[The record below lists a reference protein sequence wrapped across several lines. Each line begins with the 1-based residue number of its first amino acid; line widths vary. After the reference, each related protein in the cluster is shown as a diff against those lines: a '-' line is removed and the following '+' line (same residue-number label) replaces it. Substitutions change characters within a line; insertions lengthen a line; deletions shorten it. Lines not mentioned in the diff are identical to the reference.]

1 MKALQ
6 RFFGVVSNDRIDSA
20 LAVMVAEMENGRN
33 DTRKKA
39 LETVDKL
46 DVTKEGDK
54 VASILL
60 QMNRDLTSLYE
71 RETIL
76 REFINKLK

>member
-20 LAVMVAEMENGRN
+20 LAIMVAEMENDRN

>member
-6 RFFGVVSNDRIDSA
+6 RFFGVVSNDRIDST
-20 LAVMVAEMENGRN
+20 LAIMVAEMENDRN
-33 DTRKKA
+33 DIRKKA
-39 LETVDKL
+39 LESVVKL

>member
-20 LAVMVAEMENGRN
+20 LATMVAEMENDRN
-33 DTRKKA
+33 DIRKKA
-39 LETVDKL
+39 LEAVDKC
-46 DVTKEGDK
+46 DVTKEGDR

-71 RETIL
+71 RETTL

>member
-20 LAVMVAEMENGRN
+20 LAAMVAEMENDRN

-39 LETVDKL
+39 LEAVDKL
-46 DVTKEGDK
+46 DVTKEGDR

-71 RETIL
+71 RETTL

>member
-1 MKALQ
+1 MKIFE
-6 RFFGVVSNDRIDSA
+6 RFFGVTSNDRIDST
-20 LAVMVAEMENGRN
+20 LAIMVAEMENNRN
-33 DTRKKA
+33 DIRRKA

-46 DVTKEGDK
+46 DVTKEGDR

>member
-20 LAVMVAEMENGRN
+20 LAVMVAEMENDRN
-33 DTRKKA
+33 DIRKKA
-39 LETVDKL
+39 LESVDKL
-46 DVTKEGDK
+46 DVTKEGDR

>member
-20 LAVMVAEMENGRN
+20 LAIMVAEMENDRN
-33 DTRKKA
+33 DIRKKA

>member
-20 LAVMVAEMENGRN
+20 LAVMVAEMENDRN